1 MKAYTVAVDAA
12 ETSLV
17 LPVRGI
23 VSFSLHNQLNVR
35 LRRLFR
41 TILFNKGF
49 IIKPKGFFS
58 VGSTKQSPTRLRHLT
73 CLSSQ
78 SKPRFP

>member
-1 MKAYTVAVDAA
+1 MKAYTVAINAP

-23 VSFSLHNQLNVR
+23 VSFSVHNQLNAR

-58 VGSTKQSPTRLRHLT
+58 AGSSKQSPTRLRHLT

>member
-1 MKAYTVAVDAA
+1 MKAYTVAINAP

-17 LPVRGI
+17 LPIRGI
-23 VSFSLHNQLNVR
+23 VSFSVHNQPNAR
-35 LRRLFR
+35 LRRLLR
-41 TILFNKGF
+41 MILFNKGF

-58 VGSTKQSPTRLRHLT
+58 AGSSKQSPTRLRHLT

-78 SKPRFP
+78 SKPKVP

>member
-1 MKAYTVAVDAA
+1 MKAYTVAVNAA

-17 LPVRGI
+17 SPIRGI
-23 VSFSLHNQLNVR
+23 VNFSVHNQLNAR

-41 TILFNKGF
+41 TTLFNKGF

-58 VGSTKQSPTRLRHLT
+58 AVSSGQSPTRLRHLT

-78 SKPRFP
+78 SKPIFP

>member
-17 LPVRGI
+17 SPIRGI
-23 VSFSLHNQLNVR
+23 VSFSVHNQLNVR

-41 TILFNKGF
+41 TTLFNKGF

-58 VGSTKQSPTRLRHLT
+58 AGSTKQSPTRLRHLT

-78 SKPRFP
+78 SKPKVP

>member
-17 LPVRGI
+17 SPIRGI
-23 VSFSLHNQLNVR
+23 VSFSVHNQLNAR

-41 TILFNKGF
+41 TTLFNKGF
-49 IIKPKGFFS
+49 IIKPNGFFS
-58 VGSTKQSPTRLRHLT
+58 AG
-73 CLSSQ
+73 LSG
-78 SKPRFP
+78 

>member
-1 MKAYTVAVDAA
+1 MKTYTVAVNAA

-17 LPVRGI
+17 SPIRGT
-23 VSFSLHNQLNVR
+23 VSFSVHNQPNVR
-35 LRRLFR
+35 LRRLLR

-58 VGSTKQSPTRLRHLT
+58 AGSRGQSPTKLRHLT

>member
-1 MKAYTVAVDAA
+1 MKAYTVAVNAA

-17 LPVRGI
+17 SPIRGI
-23 VSFSLHNQLNVR
+23 VNFSVHNQLNAR

-49 IIKPKGFFS
+49 IMKPKGFFS
-58 VGSTKQSPTRLRHLT
+58 AG
-73 CLSSQ
+73 LSG
-78 SKPRFP
+78 